1 MVRSKVSP
9 LPLVNVNVFKLTDA
23 VCIKLP
29 VSPEPT
35 LLILVAKE
43 AEVISNA
50 PDISDFNAA
59 VELAAKEPV
68 TAVNLV
74 IAPALVTISASAD
87 VSDAAKEELAT
98 VNEPLISVFKA
109 NEPVVLLGTTLVA
122 TANELVPALIA
133 AIPSLL
139 AIILSANEADAILN
153 EPDI

>member
-1 MVRSKVSP
+1 MGWIELS
-9 LPLVNVNVFKLTDA
+9 VNVFKLTDA

-68 TAVNLV
+68 TAVNV
-74 IAPALVTISASAD
+74 SSFAALTIGLFGKSAVQRNTQES
-87 VSDAAKEELAT
+87 S
-98 VNEPLISVFKA
+98 
-109 NEPVVLLGTTLVA
+109 
-122 TANELVPALIA
+122 
-133 AIPSLL
+133 
-139 AIILSANEADAILN
+139 
-153 EPDI
+153 